1 MKPSGTLEKSRY
13 NIEALVRGLEVLS
26 LFTPE
31 HPALSLSQIVETL
44 KINKSTAYRVL
55 STLEATQYLE
65 QDAATRLYRPSV
77 KVLRLGFTA
86 INSIEMRQ
94 IAKPY
99 LEKLALDLD
108 ETVSLAVLDDFHT
121 VYIERVR
128 NQSIVGVVLSIGSR
142 LPAHCSSLGKV
153 LLAGLSLEEL
163 NDNLAH
169 HELTAY
175 TQNTIT
181 SHDKLIAELE
191 LIRQRGYAIGNEEL
205 TQGLRAAA
213 APILDGAHK
222 TVASVNVTGLGIRI
236 TDQRLQDEIVPALL
250 DTTAKISAILGYLPT
265 SSS

>member
-31 HPALSLSQIVETL
+31 TPALSLSQIVETL

-86 INSIEMRQ
+86 INSIEIRQ

-128 NQSIVGVVLSIGSR
+128 NQSIVGVVLGIGSR

-153 LLAGLSLEEL
+153 LLAGLSPEELEE
-163 NDNLAH
+163 NLAR
-169 HELTAY
+169 HELNAY
-175 TQNTIT
+175 TQKTIT
-181 SHDKLIAELE
+181 TREALLAELE
-191 LIRQRGYAIGNEEL
+191 QIRQRGYAVGDEEL
-205 TQGLRAAA
+205 TLGLRAAA
-213 APILDGAHK
+213 APIFDGTRK

-236 TDQRLQDEIVPALL
+236 TDQRLRDEIVPELL
-250 DTTAKISAILGYLPT
+250 DATAQISAILGYLPI
-265 SSS
+265 SST